1 MAHKIGPHDA
11 RILRVDYFGE
21 VGYRERCVA
30 LTDAAGVMSRDGYT
44 RLLVDFTH
52 ANVHEE
58 HNGSRA
64 DYIASVITAP
74 WPDRSRIAPLNAPP
88 FAVQG
93 GRIAGTS
100 RGLLV
105 KGFDVED
112 LAIAWLV
119 STP

>member
-1 MAHKIGPHDA
+1 MAHRIGPHDA
-11 RILRVDYFGE
+11 LILRVDYFGDIS
-21 VGYRERCVA
+21 YRERCAA
-30 LTDAAGVMSRDGYT
+30 LADAAGVMVRDGYT

-58 HNGSRA
+58 HDGSRA

-74 WPDRSRIAPLNAPP
+74 WPDRTRIAPVNAPA

-105 KGFDVED
+105 EGFDSEER
-112 LAIAWLV
+112 AIEWLV
-119 STP
+119 STA